1 MKKGAFMRKTG
12 IIPSQRIVI
21 VVAILMASLL
31 AAQVSCAED
40 YKIAPSDILEI
51 SVYGEETVTKG
62 ELIVRPDG
70 KISYPMAGDVEVA
83 GLSTSQAK
91 DAIEQRV
98 REYIPGAM
106 ITVIVAK
113 LNSLQY
119 YVVGKVA
126 KPGMYN
132 MPNSITVLQAL
143 ALAGGLTTF
152 ADENDITIV
161 RKQGNEDL
169 RLPFDYKKVKKGKN
183 LEQNILLERG
193 DVVLV
198 P

>member
-1 MKKGAFMRKTG
+1 MKKTGAVSLSAL
-12 IIPSQRIVI
+12 IAAIVAFQCFI
-21 VVAILMASLL
+21 VVCPAS
-31 AAQVSCAED
+31 AED
-40 YKIAPSDILEI
+40 YKIAPSDVLEV

-83 GLSTSQAK
+83 GLTTAQAK

-152 ADENDITIV
+152 ADEDDITIV

-183 LEQNILLERG
+183 LDQNILLERG
-193 DVVLV
+193 DVILV

>member
-1 MKKGAFMRKTG
+1 MKKTGA
-12 IIPSQRIVI
+12 V
-21 VVAILMASLL
+21 SLL
-31 AAQVSCAED
+31 ALIAFIVAFQYFIVACPASAED
-40 YKIAPSDILEI
+40 YKIAPSDVLEV

-83 GLSTSQAK
+83 GLTTAQAK

-152 ADENDITIV
+152 ADEDDITIV
-161 RKQGNEDL
+161 RKQGNGDL

-183 LEQNILLERG
+183 LDQNIMLERG
-193 DVVLV
+193 DVILV